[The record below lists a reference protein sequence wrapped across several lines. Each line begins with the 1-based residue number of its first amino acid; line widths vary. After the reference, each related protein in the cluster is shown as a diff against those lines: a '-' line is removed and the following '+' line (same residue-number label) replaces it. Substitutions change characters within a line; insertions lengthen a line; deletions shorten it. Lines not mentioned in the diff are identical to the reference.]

1 MQIVEF
7 QEMELKNQNVPNLKN
22 KYPSQCTYNKSHSC
36 LNILIL
42 LQFSK
47 NLYQNVNIS
56 GLV

>member
-7 QEMELKNQNVPNLKN
+7 QEMELKNQNVPNLEN
-22 KYPSQCTYNKSHSC
+22 KYLSQVTYNNLHSC

-47 NLYQNVNIS
+47 NEH
-56 GLV
+56 